1 MLIMILRGCKLSTNN
16 TIIVGH
22 SKGLKG
28 KDYRCLTNYVGLL
41 HTVSM
46 YKYQQP
52 VSLKNFMIWVNSK
65 SFFCTSYHVSA
76 T

>member
-1 MLIMILRGCKLSTNN
+1 MLIMILRGCKSWTNN

-52 VSLKNFMIWVNSK
+52 VSL
-65 SFFCTSYHVSA
+65 
-76 T
+76 